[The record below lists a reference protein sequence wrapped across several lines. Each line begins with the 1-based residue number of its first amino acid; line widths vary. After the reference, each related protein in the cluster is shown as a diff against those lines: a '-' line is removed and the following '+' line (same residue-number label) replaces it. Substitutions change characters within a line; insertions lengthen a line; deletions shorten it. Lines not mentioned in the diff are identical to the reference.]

1 MSIAHTVTYTT
12 ADSDGNRWE
21 NSTII
26 VRDRPI
32 TYKGAARIIKRD
44 QMHRGCDLVVVRIE
58 RATWCGR

>member
-26 VRDRPI
+26 IRDRPI
-32 TYKGAARIIKRD
+32 TYRGAARIIKRD
-44 QMHRGCDLVVVRIE
+44 KMTRGTDLVVIRIE
-58 RATWCGR
+58 RATWVSR